1 MVNGA
6 APALTRRPPFAT
18 MTAHPR
24 SVRLARRRPVSEIC
38 VLGLDVERFAK
49 AAGKLKAPIRRTTAA
64 ALRRAFAEAAGDR
77 EPRIIVGVLE
87 AVSDFLDAVDGGAPW
102 TFVVVADQRAAP
114 ARLAHPSVADVLDPE
129 APAPRRELALRRALA
144 ASARLVEERR
154 LARKAEVSERLLKEL
169 NRIGVALSTEHDLD
183 RLLQLIV
190 TKSRELTHADG
201 GSLYLVDRDE
211 DGEPKGTLHFRVA
224 QNDTLHN
231 DFSAF
236 RMPINRNS
244 IAGYV
249 ALEGEILHLD
259 DVYELPADSEY
270 KFNRSFD
277 DSTGYRS
284 KSMLVVP
291 MRNHHGRVTGVLQLI
306 NRKRD
311 FDVALRSPK
320 IVDRQV
326 EPFTA
331 ADRDLIVSI
340 ASQAAVAIENAQL
353 YEDIQRQ
360 FESFI
365 HASVSAIEARDP
377 TTSGHSERVAV
388 LTTGLAESVDKLD
401 SGPFRRVKFDRAQMQ
416 EILFASLLH
425 DFGKIGVREHV
436 LVKAKKLFPFELD
449 AIEMRYR
456 LIRKTLQLRV
466 ADESL
471 TLWRAGARDAAVK
484 EQELRRGLAG
494 ELARLESWLAVIRQ
508 ANEPAILAAEAAGG
522 LREMLDVAVD
532 DPDGDMLRLLL
543 PEEFVNL
550 SIPRGSLNE
559 SERKEIESHVSHT
572 YRFLQLIPWTRD
584 FRHVAEIAWGHHE
597 KLDGSGYPRGVKAAE
612 IPLQTRMMT
621 ISDIFDALTA
631 TDRPYKRAVPVDRAL
646 DILGMEVR
654 EGKLD
659 PQLFKVFLEAKV
671 YERVPAGQTPAA

>member
-1 MVNGA
+1 M
-6 APALTRRPPFAT
+6 
-18 MTAHPR
+18 
-24 SVRLARRRPVSEIC
+24 ARRRPLTEIC

-49 AAGKLKAPIRRTTAA
+49 AAGKLKVPIRRTTKAA
-64 ALRRAFAEAAGDR
+64 VRRGFAERGTGDR
-77 EPRIIVGVLE
+77 EPRILVAPLA
-87 AVSDFLDAVDGGAPW
+87 AVSDFIGATDGAAPW
-102 TFVVVADQRAAP
+102 TFVVIADPAAAP
-114 ARLAHPSVADVLDPE
+114 ARLAHPSVADVLNPD

-154 LARKAEVSERLLKEL
+154 LARKALVSERLLKEL

-190 TKSRELTHADG
+190 SKSRELTRADA

-224 QNDTLHN
+224 QNDTLQN

-249 ALEGEILHLD
+249 ALEGETLLLD

-291 MRNHHGRVTGVLQLI
+291 MRNHHGRITGVLQLI

-311 FDVALRSPK
+311 FEVALKSPK

-331 ADRDLIVSI
+331 ADRELIVSI

-388 LTTGLAESVDKLD
+388 LTTGLAEAVDRHD
-401 SGPFRRVKFDRAQMQ
+401 SGPLRRVKFNRAQMQ

-436 LVKAKKLFPFELD
+436 LVKAKKLFPFELE

-466 ADESL
+466 ADEAL
-471 TLWRAGARDAAVK
+471 ALWRSGAADAAVR
-484 EQELRRGLAG
+484 EQELRRGLTD
-494 ELARLESWLAVIRQ
+494 ELARLDSWLAVIHQ
-508 ANEPAILAAEAAGG
+508 ANEPTILAAEAAGG
-522 LREMLDVAVD
+522 LREMLDVAVE
-532 DPDGDMLRLLL
+532 DPDGDVLRLLL

-550 SIPRGSLNE
+550 SIARGSLNE

-584 FRHVAEIAWGHHE
+584 FRRVAEIAWGHHE
-597 KLDGSGYPRGVKAAE
+597 KLDGSGYPRGIKASE

-631 TDRPYKRAVPVDRAL
+631 TDRPYKRAVPADRAL
-646 DILGMEVR
+646 DIIEMEVR

-659 PQLFKVFLEAKV
+659 AQLFKVFVEAKV
-671 YERVPAGQTPAA
+671 YERVQAGKTPAA

>member
-1 MVNGA
+1 MTGHFIA
-6 APALTRRPPFAT
+6 GESSLPRRPPAIPVCLLRGLAPVFAGPAERLGLELRT
-18 MTAHPR
+18 VAPAAWRRLAAAAADGADGAPQQILIGPADDVKAGLKGAPACPATVFIAIHAHGGTQAWMTA
-24 SVRLARRRPVSEIC
+24 
-38 VLGLDVERFAK
+38 D
-49 AAGKLKAPIRRTTAA
+49 
-64 ALRRAFAEAAGDR
+64 
-77 EPRIIVGVLE
+77 
-87 AVSDFLDAVDGGAPW
+87 
-102 TFVVVADQRAAP
+102 
-114 ARLAHPSVADVLDPE
+114 SVADVVE
-129 APAPRRELALRRALA
+129 AEAGKARLELALRRAQA
-144 ASARLVEERR
+144 VAQRITTTRR
-154 LARKAEVSERLLKEL
+154 LAREATLSARLLREL
-169 NRIGVALSTEHDLD
+169 NSIGVALSTEHDLD
-183 RLLQLIV
+183 RLLSLIV
-190 TKSRELTHADG
+190 SKSRELTQADA

-224 QNDTLHN
+224 QNDTLN
-231 DFSAF
+231 SDFSAF

-270 KFNRSFD
+270 SFNRSFD

-306 NRKRD
+306 NRKKD
-311 FDVALRSPK
+311 FDVALKSAK
-320 IVDRQV
+320 IVERQV

-331 ADRDLIVSI
+331 ADRELVASI

-388 LTTGLAESVDKLD
+388 LTTGLAEVVDQLA
-401 SGPFRRVKFDRAQMQ
+401 SGPFRRVTFSRAQMQ

-436 LVKAKKLFPFELD
+436 LIKAKKLFPFELE
-449 AIEMRYR
+449 AIELRYR

-466 ADESL
+466 SEQAL
-471 TLWRAGARDAAVK
+471 AAWRAGRKDAAA
-484 EQELRRGLAG
+484 EEATLRNALASELQRLAQY
-494 ELARLESWLAVIRQ
+494 LDVIRT
-508 ANEPAILAAEAAGG
+508 ANEPAILAADAAGG
-522 LREMLDVAVD
+522 LKDMLNVAVD

-543 PEEFVNL
+543 PDEFMNL
-550 SIPRGSLNE
+550 SIPRGSLNDG
-559 SERKEIESHVSHT
+559 ERKEIESHVSHT

-631 TDRPYKRAVPVDRAL
+631 TDRPYKRAVPVERAL

-659 PQLFKVFLEAKV
+659 KALYEVFVESRV
-671 YERVPAGQTPAA
+671 YERVPAGQAPTP

>member
-1 MVNGA
+1 MSRRPLTIPACSLRSTATAFERPAERLGIALRTV
-6 APALTRRPPFAT
+6 APATWRRLAAT
-18 MTAHPR
+18 AADGADGAPQQILIGPADEIKAAVAGAPTHPASVFIAILDQSRTQVWMTA
-24 SVRLARRRPVSEIC
+24 
-38 VLGLDVERFAK
+38 D
-49 AAGKLKAPIRRTTAA
+49 T
-64 ALRRAFAEAAGDR
+64 
-77 EPRIIVGVLE
+77 
-87 AVSDFLDAVDGGAPW
+87 
-102 TFVVVADQRAAP
+102 
-114 ARLAHPSVADVLDPE
+114 VADVVE
-129 APAPRRELALRRALA
+129 AGASKARLELALRRAQA
-144 ASARLVEERR
+144 TAQRIATARR
-154 LARKAEVSERLLKEL
+154 LAREATLSARLLREL
-169 NRIGVALSTEHDLD
+169 NSIGVALSTEHDLD
-183 RLLQLIV
+183 RLLSLIV
-190 TKSRELTHADG
+190 SKSRELTQADA

-224 QNDTLHN
+224 QNNTLN
-231 DFSAF
+231 SDFSAF

-259 DVYELPADSEY
+259 DVYELAAGSEY
-270 KFNRSFD
+270 SFNRSFD

-306 NRKRD
+306 NRKKE
-311 FDVALRSPK
+311 FDVALKSEK
-320 IVDRQV
+320 VVEQQV

-331 ADRDLIVSI
+331 ADRELVASI

-377 TTSGHSERVAV
+377 TTSGHSERVAA
-388 LTTGLAESVDKLD
+388 LTTGLAEVVDRLD
-401 SGPFRRVKFDRAQMQ
+401 SGPFRRVSFGRAQMQ
-416 EILFASLLH
+416 EIMFASLLH

-436 LVKAKKLFPFELD
+436 LIKAKKLFPFELE
-449 AIEMRYR
+449 AIELRYR

-466 ADESL
+466 ADQSL
-471 TLWRAGARDAAVK
+471 AAWRAGRKDAAREEAK
-484 EQELRRGLAG
+484 LRSA
-494 ELARLESWLAVIRQ
+494 LESELQRLAQYLDVIRT
-508 ANEPAILAAEAAGG
+508 ANEPAILAADAVGG
-522 LREMLDVAVD
+522 LKDMLNVAVE
-532 DPDGDMLRLLL
+532 DPEGDMLRLLQ
-543 PEEFVNL
+543 PDEFMNL

-559 SERKEIESHVSHT
+559 GERKEIESHVSHT

-597 KLDGSGYPRGVKAAE
+597 KLDGSGYPRGVTAAE

-631 TDRPYKRAVPVDRAL
+631 TDRPYKRAVPAERAL

-659 PQLFKVFLEAKV
+659 KGLYDVFVESRV
-671 YERVPAGQTPAA
+671 YERVPAGQAPTP